1 MRSSAT
7 PMPRQVAVRMHKHYP
22 DRVSTVTQQHEHL
35 ESVWTT
41 VQGRKVHARVSRKPD
56 PIGRPSVVLVHGL
69 VVSSRY
75 LVPTGDLLASRFNV
89 YIPDL
94 PGFGRSEKP
103 PDVYTVEQ
111 LAGWLIAWMDA
122 IGLERPA
129 FLANSMGC
137 QVIVEAAV
145 LHPDRVRNIVLSGP
159 VVDRHARKSLVQIL
173 RALRVYFYEKP
184 SLIAI
189 HAVDYAQAGLGVF
202 VRSMKSMLEYRIED
216 RLPHILDPV
225 LVVRGQ
231 NDFIVPQYWAEEVAA
246 LLPQGRLVV
255 LEGAAHTT
263 NYSTPRKLVH
273 ACRSFLEYADDHDV
287 LEDVALR

>member
-1 MRSSAT
+1 
-7 PMPRQVAVRMHKHYP
+7 MPSQAAAPGHKRYP
-22 DRVSTVTQQHEHL
+22 DGVSIVTQQHEHL
-35 ESVWTT
+35 KSVWTT
-41 VQGRKVHARVSRKPD
+41 VQGLKVHARVSTKLD

-75 LVPTGDLLASRFNV
+75 LIPTGELLAPHFNV

-103 PDVYTVEQ
+103 SDVYTVEQ

-145 LHPDRVRNIVLSGP
+145 RHPDRVRNIVLSGP
-159 VVDRHARKSLVQIL
+159 VVDRHARKPLVQIL

-184 SLIAI
+184 SLITI
-189 HAVDYAQAGLGVF
+189 HAVDYAQAGLSVF
-202 VRSMKSMLEYRIED
+202 VRSMKSMLEYPIED
-216 RLPHILDPV
+216 KLRHIHDPV
-225 LVVRGQ
+225 LVVRGEH
-231 NDFIVPQYWAEEVAA
+231 DFIVPQYWAEEVAA
-246 LLPQGRLVV
+246 LLPQGRLVI

-263 NYSTPRKLVH
+263 NYSTPRKLVR
-273 ACRSFLEYADDHDV
+273 ACRPFLEYADDHDV
-287 LEDVALR
+287 VEDAAVR

>member
-1 MRSSAT
+1 M
-7 PMPRQVAVRMHKHYP
+7 
-22 DRVSTVTQQHEHL
+22 TQQYEHL

-41 VQGRKVHARVSRKPD
+41 VKGRKIHTRVSRNPD

-75 LVPTGDLLASRFNV
+75 LVPTGELLAQRFNV

-111 LAGWLIAWMDA
+111 LADWLIAWMDA
-122 IGLERPA
+122 IGLRRPA

-145 LHPDRVRNIVLSGP
+145 RHPTRVRNLVLSGP
-159 VVDRHARKSLVQIL
+159 VVDRHARKPLVQIS
-173 RALRVYFYEKP
+173 RALKVYFYEKP

-189 HAVDYAQAGLGVF
+189 HAVDYAQAGLSVF
-202 VRSMKSMLEYRIED
+202 VRSMQSMLDYPIED
-216 RLPHILDPV
+216 KLPHIHDPV

-231 NDFIVPQYWAEEVAA
+231 HDFIVPQRWAEEVAA
-246 LLPQGRLVV
+246 LLPHGRLVV
-255 LEGAAHTT
+255 LAGAAHTT
-263 NYSTPRKLVH
+263 NYSTPRKLVR
-273 ACRSFLEYADDHDV
+273 ACRSFLEYADDHDTSDTYP
-287 LEDVALR
+287 EGRRVALE